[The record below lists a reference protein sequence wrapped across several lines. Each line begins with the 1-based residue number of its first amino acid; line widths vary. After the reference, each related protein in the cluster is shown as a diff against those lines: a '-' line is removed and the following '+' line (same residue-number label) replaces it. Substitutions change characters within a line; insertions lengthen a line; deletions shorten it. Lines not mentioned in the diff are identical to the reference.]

1 MVYSLIL
8 LVAITLVLG
17 TASAVEPVPPAKPA
31 IADQSEEL
39 CHQLAG
45 LLRSARK
52 VLSDNQ
58 DLINDA
64 SKGDKGLSAQ
74 VVVTKT
80 KEIYQTTMHA
90 SVPSVEGG
98 GLRSDAIREMIAAIT
113 LVMDKAQP
121 LINEPGKGFK
131 GFLPAVFAGQVAAE
145 FSKKMEGRAA
155 VKLTAPTDY
164 IRNRRN
170 RPDAWETTVIDQR
183 FRSATWTSGTPFTE
197 RTDVRGRAA
206 IRLMLPEYYT
216 ESCLKCHGDPKG
228 ERDITGGAK
237 EGGKLGELGGA
248 ISVIIFDSK

>member
-1 MVYSLIL
+1 MAHPLIPL
-8 LVAITLVLG
+8 LVVLLLTGIFAAEPLVP
-17 TASAVEPVPPAKPA
+17 TAPTV
-31 IADQSEEL
+31 ADPSEGL

-58 DLINDA
+58 ELINDA

-74 VVVTKT
+74 VVIAKA
-80 KEIYQTTMHA
+80 KDIYQATMHA
-90 SVPSVEGG
+90 PLPSADGEG
-98 GLRSDAIREMIAAIT
+98 LQPQAIREMLAAIT
-113 LVMDKAQP
+113 VVMDKAQP
-121 LINEPGKGFK
+121 LINESGKGFK

-145 FSKKMEGRAA
+145 FSKNMEGRAA
-155 VKLTAPTDY
+155 VKLTAPSDY

-170 RPDAWETTVIDQR
+170 RPDAWETAVIDKR
-183 FRSATWTSGTPFTE
+183 FRSATWAPGAPFTE
-197 RTDVRGRAA
+197 RSEVKGRAA
-206 IRLMLPEYYT
+206 MRLMLPEYYT

-228 ERDITGGAK
+228 ERDITGGTK